1 MIAALPI
8 VCVAL
13 TFAACQHSDMAPKEA
28 LLRTFSSAP
37 LRRNVAVAIVVGTVL
52 NAINQGP
59 ELIAG
64 HSPIIWKLLLTYCV
78 PFAVASY
85 GCYSALRTHA

>member
-1 MIAALPI
+1 M
-8 VCVAL
+8 
-13 TFAACQHSDMAPKEA
+13 TPKEA
-28 LLRTFSSAP
+28 LRRTCSRAP
-37 LRRNVAVAIVVGTVL
+37 LRRSLTVAVAVGTVL

-64 HSPIIWKLLLTYCV
+64 HPLIIWKFALNYFV

-85 GCYSALRTHA
+85 GCYWAFRSSD